1 MTTTIDKPSEPD
13 TPSEASEN
21 LEITEI
27 KISGYEGGKQT
38 IFKEPSLY
46 LSIIAIFFATSVCLL
61 KTPVIFLA
69 AFTILSALAVAF
81 HVIAERF
88 LFRANKEYDA
98 FAPPFEG
105 VFVLT
110 LGVIIPGISLLS
122 YGVFSLAT
130 SPPGNMVELV
140 GKLLLLLIVPFF
152 NFAVWSSVRKRY
164 IAHPRVVGLMN
175 GLALG
180 LSASWTLI
188 WIASMFVTT
197 GAPSCKLGWML
208 LLCASPA
215 LLFAA
220 TCLNIE
226 LWRKTETNISR
237 ITTTFSILGGLL
249 ALLFVLTPMGRSIY
263 VQSLVSDAKNGS
275 TEKQIEAIASLRKL
289 ATDEDLRPSS
299 SPTSGF
305 ALAEMLLPNRG
316 FDAATDLDRNLY
328 FRVTGKPFKLS
339 RFEDSAQPYNQY
351 VGSEISGLALAK
363 SQLTGNMNPASL
375 SGDLS
380 WTLVLHNATGTEQEA
395 RAELELPPGAVVSQA
410 TLWVDGKQREAIFAS
425 AGRTTAASE
434 DIVNTRRDSLLVK
447 MLAEDK
453 ILVRCFPVPG
463 EGRDMKIRIGFK
475 LPLTTTEA
483 NAASM
488 RLPRIVSSN
497 FSQPKRHRF
506 TLQSGEMLAEEIP
519 GVTCSKQSNHYVLN
533 GILKINDNLKGM
545 KSIKV
550 RRPDAPQVVTVPDVT
565 APSKRYIV
573 QQIQK
578 VSAGAVRNLSIVID
592 MSDAL
597 KSDIEPIKQLL
608 SSIPQK
614 LNPKVYLVHEQ
625 SKKDQDTIEIVPKS
639 RHQAL
644 AQLTEDAFIGGQDNR
659 NQLREALEV
668 AAEKPASA
676 VVWIHGPQAMS
687 YGAQEKQAL
696 DLVNPVRLYDLRM
709 SPARSERD
717 VNHNAIKEPNA
728 LLDSIDNDDVSNQLT
743 IESVTVHS
751 GKELTTFISRLDRGT
766 SSMVLQRSVTTA
778 QPQTLIADP
787 TIANQITALW
797 ARDEVSRLINQDED
811 GTAIALA
818 STYRIVT
825 PATGA
830 IVFEND
836 KQQREFELNRQKVFS
851 YVHPQTLG
859 GGGLVGAPVDPRYGQ
874 TNEIGQI
881 ADFGYDTARDISRF
895 ATALTF
901 VIACIVGFLFVN
913 GKKPLSNQR
922 LAKAAILILVAPIAA
937 HLVGTFI
944 INNYGGLGGG
954 L

>member
-1 MTTTIDKPSEPD
+1 MTTTIDKPSEPN
-13 TPSEASEN
+13 TPSDASEN

-27 KISGYEGGKQT
+27 KISGYEGGKRS

-46 LSIIAIFFATSVCLL
+46 ISIVAIFVATSVCLL

-69 AFTILSALAVAF
+69 AFTVLSALAVAF

-98 FAPPFEG
+98 FTAPFEG

-122 YGVFSLAT
+122 YGVFSIAT
-130 SPPGNMVELV
+130 APQANVVDLV

-208 LLCASPA
+208 LLCASPS

-226 LWRKTETNISR
+226 LWRKTETTISR

-275 TEKQIEAIASLRKL
+275 KEKQIESIASLRNI
-289 ATDEDLRPSS
+289 ATDEDLRPASN
-299 SPTSGF
+299 PTSGF

-316 FDAATDLDRNLY
+316 FDAATELDRNLY
-328 FRVTGKPFKLS
+328 FRVTGKPFELS
-339 RFEDSAQPYNQY
+339 RSQSGEPLYNQN
-351 VGSEISGLALAK
+351 VGTEISGLALAK
-363 SQLTGNMNPASL
+363 SQLNGNISPASL
-375 SGDLS
+375 SGDLN
-380 WTLVLHNATGTEQEA
+380 WTFVLHNSTGMDQEA
-395 RAELELPPGAVVSQA
+395 RAELEIPPGAVVSQA
-410 TLWVDGKQREAIFAS
+410 TLWVDGIQREAIFAS
-425 AGRTTAASE
+425 VGRASAAYE
-434 DIVNTRRDSLLVK
+434 EIVNARRDPLLVK
-447 MLAEDK
+447 MISDDK
-453 ILVRCFPVPG
+453 VLIRCFPVPG
-463 EGRDMKIRIGFK
+463 DGRDMKLRIGFK
-475 LPLTTTEA
+475 LPLSTTEA
-483 NAASM
+483 KTACM
-488 RLPRIVSSN
+488 QLPRILSSN

-506 TLQSGEMLAEEIP
+506 SLHSAEMLAEEIP
-519 GVTCSKQSNHYVLN
+519 GVACSKQSNSYVLN
-533 GILKINDNLKGM
+533 GILKINDNLRGM

-550 RRPDAPQVVTVPDVT
+550 RRLDAPLMVTVPDVT
-565 APSKRYIV
+565 SPNKRYIV
-573 QQIQK
+573 QQLRK

-597 KSDIEPIKQLL
+597 KSDVEPIKNLL
-608 SSIPQK
+608 SSIPEK
-614 LNPKVYLVHEQ
+614 LNPIVYLVEEQ
-625 SKKDQDTIEIVPKS
+625 TTKDLDNRDIVPQPLKA
-639 RHQAL
+639 AL
-644 AQLTEDAFIGGQDNR
+644 AKITGDAFIGGQDNR

-668 AAEKPASA
+668 AAEKPGNA
-676 VVWIHGPQAMS
+676 VLWIHGPQPIS
-687 YGAQEKQAL
+687 YAGMEKQAL
-696 DLVNPVRLYDLRM
+696 DLVNPIRLYDLRM
-709 SPARSERD
+709 SPTVAKVDSKSD
-717 VNHNAIKEPNA
+717 SIKEPNE
-728 LLDSIDNDDVSNQLT
+728 LLNSIDNDDVSNQLS
-743 IESVTVHS
+743 IESVAMHS
-751 GKELTTFISRLDRGT
+751 GEELKAFISRLDNGT
-766 SSMVLQRSVTTA
+766 STMVLQRSVTTA
-778 QPQTLIADP
+778 QPQTLTEDP
-787 TIANQITALW
+787 AIANQITALW
-797 ARDEVSRLINQDED
+797 ARDEVSKLLDKDED
-811 GTAIALA
+811 AAAAALG
-818 STYRIVT
+818 STYRVVT

-836 KQQREFELNRQKVFS
+836 KQQREFEVNRKKVLNSVR
-851 YVHPQTLG
+851 PQTFV

-874 TNEIGQI
+874 SNEIGQI
-881 ADFGYDTARDISRF
+881 ADFGYDTARDLSRF

-901 VIACIVGFLFVN
+901 VIACIVGFLFVK
-913 GKKPLSNQR
+913 GQKPLSNQR
-922 LAKAAILILVAPIAA
+922 LAKAAILIVVAPLVA
-937 HLVGTFI
+937 HMFGTFI

>member
-88 LFRANKEYDA
+88 LFRANKEFDA
-98 FAPPFEG
+98 FAAPFEG

-130 SPPGNMVELV
+130 SPPGNMLELV

-180 LSASWTLI
+180 LSGSWTLI
-188 WIASMFVTT
+188 WLASMFVTT

-275 TEKQIEAIASLRKL
+275 TEKQIESIASLRKL

-316 FDAATDLDRNLY
+316 FDAATELDRNLY
-328 FRVTGKPFKLS
+328 FRVTGKPFELS
-339 RFEDSAQPYNQY
+339 RSQSDEPHYNQN
-351 VGSEISGLALAK
+351 VGTEISGLALAK
-363 SQLTGNMNPASL
+363 SQLNGNISPASL
-375 SGDLS
+375 SGDLN
-380 WTLVLHNATGTEQEA
+380 WTFVLHNSTGMDQEA
-395 RAELELPPGAVVSQA
+395 RAELEIPPGAVVSQA
-410 TLWVDGKQREAIFAS
+410 TLWVDGNQREAIFAS
-425 AGRTTAASE
+425 AGRASAAYE
-434 DIVNTRRDSLLVK
+434 EIVNARRDPLLVK
-447 MLAEDK
+447 MTSDDK
-453 ILVRCFPVPG
+453 VLIRCFPVPG
-463 EGRDMKIRIGFK
+463 DGRDMKLRIGFK
-475 LPLTTTEA
+475 LPLSTTETKTA
-483 NAASM
+483 CM
-488 RLPRIVSSN
+488 QLPRILSSN

-506 TLQSGEMLAEEIP
+506 SLQSAEVLAEEIP
-519 GVTCSKQSNHYVLN
+519 GVACSKQSNGYVFN

-550 RRPDAPQVVTVPDVT
+550 RRPDAPLMVIVPDVT
-565 APSKRYIV
+565 SPNKRYLV
-573 QQIQK
+573 QQLRK

-597 KSDIEPIKQLL
+597 KSDIEQIRHLL
-608 SSIPQK
+608 SSIPEK
-614 LNPKVYLVHEQ
+614 LNPIVYLVEEQ
-625 SKKDQDTIEIVPKS
+625 PSKDFDTREIVPQPL
-639 RHQAL
+639 QAAL
-644 AQLTEDAFIGGQDNR
+644 PKITKEAFIGGQDNR
-659 NQLREALEV
+659 SYLREALEV
-668 AAEKPASA
+668 AAERPGNA
-676 VVWIHGPQAMS
+676 VLWIHGPQPIS
-687 YGAQEKQAL
+687 YAGMEKQAL

-709 SPARSERD
+709 SPTVAKVDSKSD
-717 VNHNAIKEPNA
+717 SIKEPNE
-728 LLDSIDNDDVSNQLT
+728 LLNSIDNDDVSNQLS
-743 IESVTVHS
+743 IESVAIHS
-751 GKELTTFISRLDRGT
+751 GEELKAFISRLDNGT
-766 SSMVLQRSVTTA
+766 TTVLQRSVTTA
-778 QPQTLIADP
+778 QPQTLTADP
-787 TIANQITALW
+787 AIANQITALW
-797 ARDEVSRLINQDED
+797 ARDEVSKLLNKDED
-811 GTAIALA
+811 AAAVALG
-818 STYRIVT
+818 STYRVVT

-836 KQQREFELNRQKVFS
+836 KQQREFEVNRKKVFNS
-851 YVHPQTLG
+851 VRPQTAR

-874 TNEIGQI
+874 SNEIGQI
-881 ADFGYDTARDISRF
+881 ADFGYDTARDLSRF

-901 VIACIVGFLFVN
+901 VIACIVGFLFVK

-922 LAKAAILILVAPIAA
+922 LAKAAILILVAPTIA
-937 HLVGTFI
+937 HLFGTFI